1 MNNTRKFVMQPAFA
15 AVFGILAMLALT
27 GPVQSQSIQPEEAFI
42 KDGHYTEL
50 EQVQPVQTGDKIEVL
65 EVFWYQCPHCY
76 RLHPVINEWL
86 NTKPDTAEYIPMPVY
101 FNEARNEFPARA
113 FYTFEALDKLEP
125 LHSMMFHAI
134 HDERRSFRNKEDLAT
149 WAEQYDVS
157 GEDIINTFDSFA
169 IDSKI
174 NFSKVMT
181 RQYGIT
187 GVPTIIID
195 GRYMTSVSHAGN
207 HENLIDVINF
217 LIEKA
222 RQVRLELAK

>member
-1 MNNTRKFVMQPAFA
+1 MNNIPKPLIHSFSGTI
-15 AVFGILAMLALT
+15 FGILALLALT
-27 GPVQSQSIQPEEAFI
+27 GPAQSQSNQPEEAFV

-65 EVFWYQCPHCY
+65 EVFWYECPHCY

-86 NTKPDTAEYIPMPVY
+86 KTKPETAEYIPMPVY
-101 FNEARNEFPARA
+101 FNPERNEFSARA
-113 FYTFEALDKLEP
+113 FYTFEVLDKLDP
-125 LHSMMFHAI
+125 LHGMMFHAI
-134 HDERRSFRNKEDLAT
+134 HDERRPFRDKEDLAA
-149 WAEQYDVS
+149 WAGQYGVS

-222 RQVRLELAK
+222 RQVRLELGK

>member
-1 MNNTRKFVMQPAFA
+1 MKIVLKLVKILLLAAFI
-15 AVFGILAMLALT
+15 GILILSLFADPA
-27 GPVQSQSIQPEEAFI
+27 QSQSSQLEEAFV

-76 RLHPVINEWL
+76 RLHPIMNEWL
-86 NTKPDTAEYIPMPVY
+86 KTKPDIAEYIPMPVY
-101 FNEARNEFPARA
+101 FNPARNEFEARA
-113 FYTFEALDKLEP
+113 FYTFEVLDKLDP

-134 HDERRSFRNKEDLAT
+134 HDERKKFRSKEDLAA
-149 WAEQYDVS
+149 WAEQYGVS
-157 GEDIINTFDSFA
+157 GEDIINTFNSFA

-181 RQYGIT
+181 RQYGII
-187 GVPTIIID
+187 GVPTIIVD

-207 HENLIDVINF
+207 HKNLIDVINF

-222 RQVRLELAK
+222 RQVRLELSE

>member
-1 MNNTRKFVMQPAFA
+1 MS
-15 AVFGILAMLALT
+15 ILILTDYAL
-27 GPVQSQSIQPEEAFI
+27 SQSSQPEEAFI
-42 KDGHYTEL
+42 KDGHYIEL
-50 EQVQPVQTGDKIEVL
+50 DQVQPVQTGDKIEVL
-65 EVFWYQCPHCY
+65 EVFWYECPHCY

-86 NTKPDTAEYIPMPVY
+86 KNKPETAEYVPMPVY
-101 FNEARNEFPARA
+101 FNPERNEFSARA
-113 FYTFEALDKLEP
+113 FYTFEVLDKLDP

-134 HDERRSFRNKEDLAT
+134 HDERRSLRTKENLAT
-149 WAEQYDVS
+149 WAEEFGVS
-157 GEDIINTFDSFA
+157 GQDIINTFDSFA

-207 HENLIDVINF
+207 HENLIDVMNF

-222 RQVRLELAK
+222 RQVRLELGK

>member
-1 MNNTRKFVMQPAFA
+1 MNDAPKPAIQPVLT
-15 AVFGILAMLALT
+15 AVFFILAVLALT
-27 GPVQSQSIQPEEAFI
+27 GPAHSQSTQPEEAFI

-65 EVFWYQCPHCY
+65 EVFWYECPHCY
-76 RLHPVINEWL
+76 RLHPVISEWL
-86 NTKPDTAEYIPMPVY
+86 KTKPDTAEYIPMPVY
-101 FNEARNEFPARA
+101 FNAERNEFTARA
-113 FYTFEALDKLEP
+113 FYTFEALDKLDP
-125 LHSMMFHAI
+125 LHGMMFHAI
-134 HDERRSFRNKEDLAT
+134 HDERRSFGSKENLAA
-149 WAEQYDVS
+149 WAEQYGVS
-157 GEDIINTFDSFA
+157 GEDIVNTFDSFA

-207 HENLIDVINF
+207 HENLVDVINF

-222 RQVRLELAK
+222 RQVRLELGE